1 MREIK
6 HTVYLLGDSTCADKT
21 PEAYPETGWGTCF
34 KDHIIEGWDLK
45 NLAVNGMSSKRFLE
59 RGLFDELLK
68 ELREGDY
75 VLIQF
80 GHNES
85 KEDDRKTEPWTTF
98 SDNLKFMITKIRE
111 KKAKPVL
118 VSSIERRRHP
128 IENTHGEYPQ
138 AMEAVAKEK
147 NIPFIDMTT
156 PTRELYEKLGP
167 EPSKRLF
174 NHFKKEDNSH
184 FSPEG
189 AALMAKM
196 VAERMK
202 NAPFLKTLK

>member
-1 MREIK
+1 MKETK
-6 HTVYLLGDSTCADKT
+6 HTVFLLGDSTCADKA

-34 KDHIIEGWDLK
+34 KNHLK
-45 NLAVNGMSSKRFLE
+45 DDWELRNLAVNGMSSRRFLE
-59 RGLFDELLK
+59 RGLFDDFIKNLK
-68 ELREGDY
+68 AGDY

-98 SDNLKFMITKIRE
+98 SENLRFMITKIEE
-111 KKAKPVL
+111 KGAKTIL

-128 IENTHGEYPQ
+128 VENTHGEYPQ

-147 NIPFIDMTT
+147 NIPFIDMTN

-174 NHFKKEDNSH
+174 NHAKKEDNSH

-189 AALMAKM
+189 AELMAKM
-196 VAERMK
+196 VAERLSGV
-202 NAPFLKTLK
+202 PFLEK